1 MCLKKLENLCEV
13 WTQIAKIGVEH
24 FTTGLPV
31 SVAAAVYD
39 LVVYLG

>member
-1 MCLKKLENLCEV
+1 MCLKKLENLYEV

-24 FTTGLPV
+24 RTTEPPM
-31 SVAAAVYD
+31 SVAAAVYN